1 MRFPTFL
8 LPLAVLLAAFS
19 CGKTPDEPA
28 DPEHVTLTVLDK
40 AVSCW
45 SDSEEGTVRF
55 RSDGKWQAETDETWI
70 SVVTGSGRGSGEE
83 QTLRFRLSPNQTD
96 SDRTGIL
103 TLFTKDGYQTI
114 LVTQLSIADRSVSHH
129 FRDVLAGDFSRVYI
143 CAHRANTYEGV
154 YMTKDCPENSVP
166 AIRKAIEKGLDMV
179 ELDVRQTKDGVL
191 VCAHD
196 DNLASVT
203 TGSGSIAERYFS
215 DIRQFDMKI
224 RETGTVVKGV
234 RMPRLSEALAAAKDR
249 IWVNLDLDK
258 TAIAAASVLKEV
270 EKAGMLDQVTFFTG
284 SDADLAKQYYEG
296 SKGRISPH
304 LSVTATGSAHSL
316 DGIRTTPLMQINWQY
331 YHGEKGTTALSS
343 GLRSAGYVTFSNL
356 LNFDEEVRK
365 GKTGALD
372 LFTAARIDYLQT
384 DVGDL
389 AVLQN
394 YLKGRGL
401 R

>member
-1 MRFPTFL
+1 MIERSS
-8 LPLAVLLAAFS
+8 ASLAAKSISVVSTRTESSAGLSGAAARLES
-19 CGKTPDEPA
+19 CSSRWRISRRTW
-28 DPEHVTLTVLDK
+28 T
-40 AVSCW
+40 VSCW

-55 RSDGKWQAETDETWI
+55 LSDGKWQAETDETWI

-103 TLFTKDGYQTI
+103 TLFTKDGYETI

-296 SKGRISPH
+296 SKGRISLPPW
-304 LSVTATGSAHSL
+304 LKSRKKSGAEPDAETGVKS
-316 DGIRTTPLMQINWQY
+316 
-331 YHGEKGTTALSS
+331 
-343 GLRSAGYVTFSNL
+343 
-356 LNFDEEVRK
+356 
-365 GKTGALD
+365 
-372 LFTAARIDYLQT
+372 
-384 DVGDL
+384 
-389 AVLQN
+389 
-394 YLKGRGL
+394 
-401 R
+401 

>member
-154 YMTKDCPENSVP
+154 YMTKDCF
-166 AIRKAIEKGLDMV
+166 
-179 ELDVRQTKDGVL
+179 EL
-191 VCAHD
+191 A
-196 DNLASVT
+196 
-203 TGSGSIAERYFS
+203 
-215 DIRQFDMKI
+215 
-224 RETGTVVKGV
+224 TGT
-234 RMPRLSEALAAAKDR
+234 E
-249 IWVNLDLDK
+249 N
-258 TAIAAASVLKEV
+258 KELFIIEGARHIPTYFVPEFV
-270 EKAGMLDQVTFFTG
+270 EQ
-284 SDADLAKQYYEG
+284 E
-296 SKGRISPH
+296 
-304 LSVTATGSAHSL
+304 
-316 DGIRTTPLMQINWQY
+316 
-331 YHGEKGTTALSS
+331 
-343 GLRSAGYVTFSNL
+343 
-356 LNFDEEVRK
+356 
-365 GKTGALD
+365 
-372 LFTAARIDYLQT
+372 AARLMEFFGKYL
-384 DVGDL
+384 
-389 AVLQN
+389 
-394 YLKGRGL
+394 
-401 R
+401 

>member
-166 AIRKAIEKGLDMV
+166 AIRNVWELTAPEMKGNVIFKNPEAEKVNMNFLIMCTEPAWAEKLAEAYRDWKGTDIDLGSFENAGYKWVAEFLD
-179 ELDVRQTKDGVL
+179 
-191 VCAHD
+191 
-196 DNLASVT
+196 NVT
-203 TGSGSIAERYFS
+203 FGKSDTSIAE
-215 DIRQFDMKI
+215 
-224 RETGTVVKGV
+224 E
-234 RMPRLSEALAAAKDR
+234 LSQ
-249 IWVNLDLDK
+249 K
-258 TAIAAASVLKEV
+258 TAAGKIGLFVLSKLRSSSVLTENLTVAQYDASANGYAIEPFSGFMYPMYTMVNTKATRPYTAMLFIEYLMSQEGFAPWGKSIGSYSPNPAFTVNEGDLSIDVWKANLVMEDANYILDSFEV
-270 EKAGMLDQVTFFTG
+270 EDF
-284 SDADLAKQYYEG
+284 
-296 SKGRISPH
+296 I
-304 LSVTATGSAHSL
+304 
-316 DGIRTTPLMQINWQY
+316 
-331 YHGEKGTTALSS
+331 
-343 GLRSAGYVTFSNL
+343 
-356 LNFDEEVRK
+356 
-365 GKTGALD
+365 
-372 LFTAARIDYLQT
+372 LQHC
-384 DVGDL
+384 
-389 AVLQN
+389 Q
-394 YLKGRGL
+394 K
-401 R
+401 